1 MADTII
7 FKELNGLPSELEA
20 WGQQALSKI
29 ESPPVRYDRIHL
41 MKVGP

>member
-1 MADTII
+1 MADTIF

-29 ESPPVRYDRIHL
+29 ESPEKN
-41 MKVGP
+41 MKQQRF

>member
-7 FKELNGLPSELEA
+7 FKELDGLTSGLEA

-29 ESPPVRYDRIHL
+29 ESPE
-41 MKVGP
+41 KT